1 MARKGPATRAGGG
14 ASAAAAMGEHGQA
27 DSLDPFRPHRRH
39 SPAWRRGPASKP
51 HLCNACGVRYLNK
64 GTLDSYM
71 PGSRGG
77 GGEKGREVG
86 GASAS
91 LFSVFA
97 LTVLPLPIKTGD
109 YLPRRPPTRPP
120 VDFSS
125 DSDRPR
131 YSARRAR
138 HAPPLHAPPLVPP
151 PPPRAWSDYVS
162 LAITAARLSP
172 RTAPALIR
180 AATAA
185 ATRDTGKASPIV
197 VDLSRAGA
205 LFYGNRHA
213 ALRLLTD
220 LADAESLLALTGG
233 GHDAG
238 AVEKPRQTVPAW
250 QPTLT
255 RKLEAAPAASTASVV
270 SACRK
275 AALLASKCGDGDVAV
290 SLVNVAEA
298 AATMA
303 ARAARAAA
311 LSVLTRRGRLWEMC
325 DACGRTRLAARR
337 PPPHEP
343 FMCGGVAALLPN
355 RTCDDPDDGDADWIP
370 PPDATSPDA
379 ADAAATADPVPRAR
393 RSGHGVPV
401 PVALATTVDGD
412 LRALPGWRK
421 VVCVT
426 TAAAA
431 PTDGDDTGTTTI
443 DTRVD
448 IAYVAPD
455 GGVAVPTAA
464 EAAAVAGVA
473 LPPRPPQRVAP
484 TLPPRP
490 ALRVTVPP
498 PGRLATAGSGQ
509 LPSSGGCGR
518 ASPPSP
524 SSPRVAVLAAAAA
537 AAAAAAHT
545 TLAPRPASPATPSA
559 GRRGAPPHPPP
570 NTPMT
575 APAPRSP
582 RAVDAPPSPSPPPT
596 QWRGAVATPRG
607 DGPGATLFELEG
619 VLPSAAVAELGAAGL
634 RVVAVRSRR
643 DVFAAS
649 ASPSPSPS
657 PRAADGSVTPPPPQ
671 QPAPTPFLLHLRT
684 PTPAQ
689 RVAAGRLEE
698 CRLAIVVCAAAP
710 VPNGAPAPPCY
721 GLVPHNN
728 PLHALHFVG
737 VRVGCVGQLPP
748 PSDAKAVAALLA
760 SDGGA
765 TPADGAGEAGA
776 ATVPASA

>member
-1 MARKGPATRAGGG
+1 MRGRERSGRVG
-14 ASAAAAMGEHGQA
+14 
-27 DSLDPFRPHRRH
+27 LPFFLPVLH
-39 SPAWRRGPASKP
+39 SPPS
-51 HLCNACGVRYLNK
+51 
-64 GTLDSYM
+64 S
-71 PGSRGG
+71 
-77 GGEKGREVG
+77 
-86 GASAS
+86 
-91 LFSVFA
+91 
-97 LTVLPLPIKTGD
+97 PLPHTTGD

-131 YSARRAR
+131 YGARRAR
-138 HAPPLHAPPLVPP
+138 HAPSLHPSPLPPP
-151 PPPRAWSDYVS
+151 PPPRGWSDYVG

-180 AATAA
+180 AAAA
-185 ATRDTGKASPIV
+185 AAARDAGKASPIV

-220 LADAESLLALTGG
+220 LADAESLLALNGG
-233 GHDAG
+233 GNDAG
-238 AVEKPRQTVPAW
+238 MVEKPRQTVPAW

-255 RKLEAAPAASTASVV
+255 RKLEAAPAASTAAVV

-275 AALLASKCGDGDVAV
+275 AALLAVKCGDSDVAV
-290 SLVNVAEA
+290 SLVNVAES
-298 AATMA
+298 AATMPP
-303 ARAARAAA
+303 RAARAAA
-311 LSVLTRRGRLWEMC
+311 LAVLTRRGRLWETC

-343 FMCGGVAALLPN
+343 FLCGGVAALLPV
-355 RTCDDPDDGDADWIP
+355 RTCDDPDDGDSDWVP
-370 PPDATSPDA
+370 PPDASSPDA
-379 ADAAATADPVPRAR
+379 ADAVATADPVPRAR

-401 PVALATTVDGD
+401 PVALATTLDGD

-431 PTDGDDTGTTTI
+431 PADGDGTTTTTI

-464 EAAAVAGVA
+464 EAAAVAGVS
-473 LPPRPPQRVAP
+473 LPPRPPARVAP
-484 TLPPRP
+484 TLPTRP

-498 PGRLATAGSGQ
+498 PGRLASAGSGQ

-537 AAAAAAHT
+537 AAAAAAYT
-545 TLAPRPASPATPSA
+545 PAPRPASPATPSA
-559 GRRGAPPHPPP
+559 GRRGAPLSHPPP
-570 NTPMT
+570 NTPVT

-582 RAVDAPPSPSPPPT
+582 RAVDAPPSPSPPPA
-596 QWRGAVATPRG
+596 QWRGSVATPRD
-607 DGPGATLFELEG
+607 DGPGTTLFELEG
-619 VLPSAAVAELGAAGL
+619 VLSPAAAAELGAAGL

-649 ASPSPSPS
+649 PSPSPSPS
-657 PRAADGSVTPPPPQ
+657 PRAADASATPPPPQ
-671 QPAPTPFLLHLRT
+671 SPAPTPFLLHLRT

-698 CRLAIVVCAAAP
+698 CRLAIIVCAAGP
-710 VPNGAPAPPCY
+710 QPEGVPAPPCY

-737 VRVGCVGQLPP
+737 VRVGCVDQLPP

-765 TPADGAGEAGA
+765 TPADGAGGGEAGA
-776 ATVPASA
+776 VTVPASA